1 MAKPFS
7 VPDPKDRSIN
17 EPSVIV
23 NAKNVLGL
31 FNQEH
36 EPEEHKER
44 IVDSV
49 KEWYTDRMTQEGWYT
64 VDFHGNQCVLT
75 AKIQQAK

>member
-23 NAKNVLGL
+23 SAKNVLGL

-36 EPEEHKER
+36 DPEDRKER

-49 KEWYTDRMTQEGWYT
+49 KEWYTDRMKQEGWDT
-64 VDFHGNQCVLT
+64 VEFHGNQCVLT
-75 AKIQQAK
+75 AKIQQA